1 MSYVIY
7 NKETTRIVSGRRSW
21 ERNDFATE
29 AAAKAALT
37 RMVKKSNGKL
47 IREDYAI
54 IEYGLFFTLI
64 EKTEVVVNLMSGK
77 EVRQS
82 VNTPRCCD
90 VSSELYWTM

>member
-7 NKETTRIVSGRRSW
+7 NKETTKIISGRSAW
-21 ERNDFATE
+21 ARNHFATE
-29 AAAKAALT
+29 AAAKAGLT
-37 RMVKKSNGKL
+37 RMIKKSNGKMV
-47 IREDYAI
+47 REDYAI
-54 IEYGLFFTLI
+54 IEYDTFYKLI
-64 EKTEVVVNLMSGK
+64 EKTEIVINLMSGK